1 MAAKLKKRAFADY
14 HTNTSQYSPDNN
26 DESGNAFYREFC
38 KSLLAPPIRYEA
50 LKFSGLNEFKHDFFN
65 R

>member
-26 DESGNAFYREFC
+26 DESGNAFYRQFC
-38 KSLLAPPIRYEA
+38 NSVNVYE
-50 LKFSGLNEFKHDFFN
+50 H
-65 R
+65 

>member
-26 DESGNAFYREFC
+26 DESGNAFLQRILQKFT
-38 KSLLAPPIRYEA
+38 SRYEA

>member
-26 DESGNAFYREFC
+26 DESGNAFYRQFC
-38 KSLLAPPIRYEA
+38 KRLLMSIKILRT
-50 LKFSGLNEFKHDFFN
+50 K
-65 R
+65 

>member
-26 DESGNAFYREFC
+26 DESGNAFYRQFC
-38 KSLLAPPIRYEA
+38 KLLLPPQ
-50 LKFSGLNEFKHDFFN
+50 LKFSGVNKFKYDFFD

>member
-26 DESGNAFYREFC
+26 DESGKCFLQKFC
-38 KSLLAPPIRYEA
+38 KRLLMSIKILRT
-50 LKFSGLNEFKHDFFN
+50 K
-65 R
+65 

>member
-26 DESGNAFYREFC
+26 DESGKCF
-38 KSLLAPPIRYEA
+38 LQTIL
-50 LKFSGLNEFKHDFFN
+50 
-65 R
+65 